1 MYEHRRV
8 LLPASSSGVN
18 VPLNCSST
26 PSTVEPPRNV
36 TLLPNSSPGTTTPR
50 ARARARAESVNARGE
65 IGDDRCQLS
74 PLRRKSCVTAML
86 RWGNFV
92 GLVYI
97 NISVFRTTL
106 VVVQGNTR
114 ATTYIRTRATAPACR
129 RPAQVARAR
138 PGERGR
144 SAAAGNPTRYIQ
156 AQTNAS
162 LLTRQ
167 TRKSTDDRLP

>member
-50 ARARARAESVNARGE
+50 ARARATRILEKLVM
-65 IGDDRCQLS
+65 IDRCQLS